1 MTLTTEVESFTCQF
15 CHERIPPRT
24 SKSRHEQYCTKN
36 PAGSAVPLVDLR
48 RRPHQPHTGL
58 NPASCVITFNITYDA
73 YRALN
78 ALLDA
83 GVYTSRSEALR
94 AAVNLLMFVHDKKIT
109 VNDK

>member
-1 MTLTTEVESFTCQF
+1 
-15 CHERIPPRT
+15 
-24 SKSRHEQYCTKN
+24 
-36 PAGSAVPLVDLR
+36 
-48 RRPHQPHTGL
+48 
-58 NPASCVITFNITYDA
+58 VITFNITYDA